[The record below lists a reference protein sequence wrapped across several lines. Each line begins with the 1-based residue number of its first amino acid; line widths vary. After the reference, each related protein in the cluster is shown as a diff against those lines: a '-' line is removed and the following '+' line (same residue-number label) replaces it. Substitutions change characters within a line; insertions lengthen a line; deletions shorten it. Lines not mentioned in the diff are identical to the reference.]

1 MFKLISKPT
10 ALAAAALALS
20 LPALAQS
27 QTPAI
32 SLHVDESVMMGESFL
47 MNVTSL
53 QTTTLEVDAGAGRQS
68 FKVEPTRYDSSTGEF
83 TTTLIRVPVSS
94 GDIRIYGDGSLI
106 DYLDASQMY
115 ITSISMPTLTNL
127 EILNLEHN
135 QLGSLDL
142 SAFSKLQSLSLSDNP
157 FDVSPLKIGGNKPDL
172 QILEIS
178 MIEGSMSEDFNL
190 SDYPKMQSV
199 IAYSNR
205 GLNSIDPTGCPILKQ
220 LSIDSCNVSH
230 LDISKNPLLRI
241 LNISDTR
248 ITDIDL
254 SSAPELRE
262 FYAQHMSGT
271 INPDIKL
278 QNIDLTHNPELV
290 YLYINGNDLTELDLS
305 KNTKIQ
311 MLNISHNRLPGV
323 DFSNMTQ
330 MIEPNISF
338 NNMCYATM
346 PLPDENWNDYIW
358 MQNDWKVNKSYPVN
372 GTIDFSESMLLP
384 GTVTSLM
391 LMKDNPE
398 DSQNP
403 IMLTPG
409 TDFDFNAET
418 GILTLKTLQSD
429 SIYAQIVNS
438 AFLPTSE
445 TPWINTTK
453 FVVKSQEE
461 YGKPIV
467 RSTFNGFSTGEQVA
481 LHIGAAGATP
491 ENPRKVLIDFG
502 SGNEADLREFTITTS
517 ELPEQANVTGTCTG
531 YQIRVCA
538 DENVDITA
546 LGLHHTLY
554 SIDVNKMDQLR
565 YLDLE
570 NCGLYSAPDLKYN
583 KYLRYLN
590 LAGNNLYTINLDGT
604 SDGDNKIHLADIN
617 ISRNHLS
624 EFAVRDNRTLVNLN
638 IADNQIEEISF
649 KDADNLKNLD
659 ISGNNLSRLDIHYS
673 YGIQNLDASGNNLTE
688 ISFPETISPVSVD
701 LSDNEFQMNTLPAPS
716 TFGNALYTYAPQGM
730 IPLPAKGPGANLSSQ
745 NVTVD
750 GKKTSFAWYK
760 ADGSQLTAGTDYTIS
775 GGNTRFL
782 NTSVGNVYCQITNPA
797 FPELTLRTSEIE
809 AAGMPTHKLAEF
821 TTPTGGQQVGLSLAA
836 LSGTPAIYFDWK
848 GDGDLVQYLLKDT
861 YTLFD
866 AQTTAG
872 AKVKVYVYDENDRIG
887 VFSMDGATLTD
898 LDASGLVDAFCL
910 SINNAGLSEAIFP
923 ENANMQELKLDG
935 NSFSDMT
942 QIPFDKWTNLRTLS
956 LNNNQFTSFDAS
968 SFKSLQALS
977 IGYNNLRSI
986 TLGNPQLFFLNLS
999 GNEFRSFSYE
1009 TAQVPQLEQLALSQN
1024 YLESVEIPEN
1034 AAALKAITLDHNLFN
1049 FATLP
1054 LKRDNW
1060 IIYSY
1065 HAQAQAEPTSNKD
1078 GKVDFSFT
1086 DKAKDGTQTVY
1097 TWYVGE
1103 IEMTGGGVPVVD
1115 DNGEIVGEK
1124 LDVEQYSV
1132 EDGVTT
1138 FLGNYPELTCV
1149 MTNPALPNLQL
1160 VSIPVSVSLGIDDVV
1175 SPEDIRLTVNGNSLT
1190 VTAPADFEA
1199 ALYGINGMLAGKA
1212 QLTDGTATF
1221 GNLASGVYILATPA
1235 GAYRILVK

>member
-1 MFKLISKPT
+1 MFKLFSKPT

-32 SLHVDESVMMGESFL
+32 SIRVNESVMIGQHFI

-53 QTTTLEVDAGAGRQS
+53 QTTTLQVDAGSGRQS
-68 FKVEPTRYDSSTGEF
+68 FTVEPTRYDSSTGDF
-83 TTTLIRVPVSS
+83 TTTQIIVPVTS
-94 GDIRIYGDGSLI
+94 GNIRIYGDGSLI
-106 DYLDASQMY
+106 DYLDASEMY

-127 EILNLEHN
+127 EILNLKHN
-135 QLGSLDL
+135 ELGSLDL
-142 SAFSKLQSLSLSDNP
+142 SDFSKLQSLTLSDNP

-178 MIEGSMSEDFNL
+178 MITSMSADFNL

-205 GLNSIDPTGCPILKQ
+205 ALNSIDPTGCPLLKQ
-220 LSIDSCNVSH
+220 LSIGCTDVAR

-254 SSAPELRE
+254 SPVPELRE
-262 FYAQHMSGT
+262 FYAQHQSGT

-278 QNIDLTHNPELV
+278 QSIDLTHNPELV
-290 YLYINGNDLTELDLS
+290 YLYLAGNNFTTLDLS
-305 KNTKIQ
+305 KNTKVQ

-323 DFSNMTQ
+323 DFSTLTQ
-330 MIEPNISF
+330 LIEPNVSF
-338 NNMCYATM
+338 NNMCFATL
-346 PLPDENWNDYIW
+346 PLPDQNWNDYIW
-358 MQNDWKVNKSYPVN
+358 MQNDWKVDKSYPVN
-372 GTIDFSESMLLP
+372 GTIDFSESMLIP
-384 GTVTSLM
+384 GTITSLM

-398 DSQNP
+398 DAANP
-403 IMLTPG
+403 IMLSPTE
-409 TDFDFNAET
+409 DFTFDAQT
-418 GILTLKTLQSD
+418 GILTLKTIQND

-438 AFLPTSE
+438 AFTPTSD

-467 RSTFNGFSTGEQVA
+467 RSTFNGYDNGEQVA

-570 NCGLYSAPDLKYN
+570 NCGLYSAPDLMYN
-583 KYLRYLN
+583 KYLRSLN
-590 LAGNNLYTINLDGT
+590 LAGNHIYSINLDGT
-604 SDGDNKIHLADIN
+604 TEGDNKYNLGDIN
-617 ISRNHLS
+617 LSGNNLS
-624 EFAVRDNRTLVNLN
+624 EFSVRDNRALVNLN
-638 IADNQIEEISF
+638 LADNQIEEISF

-659 ISGNNLSRLDIHYS
+659 ISGNNLSRLDIYYS
-673 YGIQNLDASGNNLTE
+673 SGIQNLDASGNNLTE
-688 ISFPETISPVSVD
+688 ISFPETMSPVSVN
-701 LSDNEFQMNTLPAPS
+701 LSDNEFLMNTLPAPS
-716 TFGNALYTYAPQGM
+716 LFGNAVYTYSPQAM
-730 IPLPAKGPGANLSSQ
+730 IPLPVKGPGANLSTQ

-750 GKKTSFAWYK
+750 GKKTAFAWFK
-760 ADGSQLTAGTDYTIS
+760 ADGTPLVQGTDYTVT

-782 NTSVGNVYCQITNPA
+782 NTEMGNVYCQITNAA
-797 FPELTLRTSEIE
+797 FPDLILRTSEIE

-821 TTPTGGQQVGLSLAA
+821 TTPTGGQQVSLSLAA
-836 LSGTPAIYFDWK
+836 LSGNPAIYFDWK
-848 GDGDLVQYLLKDT
+848 GNEELDQYLLKDT
-861 YTLFD
+861 YTLFN

-872 AKVKVYVYDENDRIG
+872 ARVKVYVYDENERIG
-887 VFSMDGATLTD
+887 VFSMSGATLTD

-910 SINNAGLSEAIFP
+910 SFSNAGLSEAIFP
-923 ENANMQELKLDG
+923 ENANVMELTLDG
-935 NSFSDMT
+935 NEFSDMS
-942 QIPFDKWTNLRTLS
+942 QIPFDKWTNLSSLS
-956 LNNNQFTSFDAS
+956 LNNNRFTTFDFS
-968 SFKSLQALS
+968 SLKSLQAVS
-977 IGYNNLRSI
+977 MASNNLRSI
-986 TLGNPQLFFLNLS
+986 TLGNPNLFFLNLS
-999 GNEFRSFSYE
+999 GNQFRSFSYE
-1009 TAQVPQLEQLALSQN
+1009 KSKTPVLEQLGLSQN
-1024 YLESVEIPEN
+1024 FLESVDIPED
-1034 AAALKAITLDHNLFN
+1034 ATALKALTLDHNNFN

-1060 IIYSY
+1060 VIYSY
-1065 HAQAQAEPTSNKD
+1065 HAQAQAEPSSNKD

-1103 IEMTGGGVPVVD
+1103 VEMTGAGVPVVD
-1115 DNGEIVGEK
+1115 ESGEIVGEK

-1132 EDGVTT
+1132 ADGVTT

-1221 GNLASGVYILATPA
+1221 GNLAPGVYILATPA